1 MYFRAEYEMMRTEM
15 SAMRWNEMLAEKN
28 VNDMWKE
35 IRNVLNEMMLY
46 IVC

>member
-1 MYFRAEYEMMRTEM
+1 MMRTEIA
-15 SAMRWNEMLAEKN
+15 AMRWNEMLAEKN

-46 IVC
+46 ILYIVC